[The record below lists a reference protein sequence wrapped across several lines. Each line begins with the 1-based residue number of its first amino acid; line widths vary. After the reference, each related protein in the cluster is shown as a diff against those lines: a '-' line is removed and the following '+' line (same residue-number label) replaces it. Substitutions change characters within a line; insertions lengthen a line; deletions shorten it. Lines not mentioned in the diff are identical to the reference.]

1 MSRRISHD
9 TDADVDLDDID
20 RKLLARLLADGRAG
34 ASDLAEAAGVAT
46 STATKR
52 LQRLEDDG
60 IIEGYRPE
68 IDYASFGY
76 QVTAVFRIDVEGTG
90 VGSLVEDLLTSGRMV
105 GVYEVTG
112 SDDVVAIG
120 KFESTEVMNAQIKDL
135 LTHEH
140 VRSASTNIVLNTVR
154 EYEHPPVPGESA
166 GAAE

>member
-120 KFESTEVMNAQIKDL
+120 KFEDTGAMNDRTRAL
-135 LTHEH
+135 RANEH
-140 VRSASTNIVLNTVR
+140 VRSVAADVVLDAVCEGNTL
-154 EYEHPPVPGESA
+154 PVPDE
-166 GAAE
+166 